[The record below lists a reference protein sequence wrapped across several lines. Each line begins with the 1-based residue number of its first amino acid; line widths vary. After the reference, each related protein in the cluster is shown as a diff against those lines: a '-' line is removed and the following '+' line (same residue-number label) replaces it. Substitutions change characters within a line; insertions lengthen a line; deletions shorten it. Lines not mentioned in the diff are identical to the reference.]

1 MAHTPLLSALQRA
14 VDKVADD
21 DVEARPDVP
30 DPKVSTSRRT
40 FLGGALATG
49 AAVAWGLGEGFP
61 AAAATAPRI
70 VVIGGGLAG
79 LSCAYQLKTAGYS
92 AQIYEASDRVGGRCW
107 SINGFF
113 NGGQVAEHGG
123 ELIDQGHTAVRQ
135 LAQALGLQLDN
146 LLSSE
151 ANGTEPRF
159 YFDGAPYSYT
169 DATNDIKG
177 IWQKIKSDVQA
188 ASYPTL
194 YTLSTPRGRE
204 LDSMSIVDWINES
217 VPGGMSSRLGQ
228 LLAVAYNIEYG
239 AEPQNQSSLN
249 LLYLLGYS
257 GQGQLRIFGKSNE
270 KYHVVGGNDQ
280 IAQRLADRLS
290 GQINKGSSLVGITR
304 RADGTFALGLTQGGN
319 SVTVNA
325 DHVVLALPFSI
336 LRNLDISKAGFS
348 LVKLRAIRE
357 LGMGTNSKLNVQ
369 FTERIWRTQGMNGDS
384 FSDTGYQSTWE
395 VTRAQPGTSGIL
407 VDYTGGDIGASFGS
421 GTAVQRAK
429 AFTTQIEPLMPGISA
444 AFNGKAYVD
453 YWQANPYTKGSYSY
467 WKVGQYT
474 AFAGA
479 ERERSGNCHFA
490 GEHTSIDFQGYLNG
504 AVDSGYTAAAEILA
518 DLK

>member
-14 VDKVADD
+14 VGTIAEDETEAPSGSADCT
-21 DVEARPDVP
+21 
-30 DPKVSTSRRT
+30 VSTNRRT

-49 AAVAWGLGEGFP
+49 AAVAWGLADGLP
-61 AAAATAPRI
+61 AAAATPPRVA
-70 VVIGGGLAG
+70 VVGGGLAG
-79 LSCAYQLKTAGYS
+79 LTCAYQLKSAGIS
-92 AQIYEASDRVGGRCW
+92 AQIYEASDRIGGRCW

-113 NGGQVAEHGG
+113 NAGQVAEHGG
-123 ELIDQGHTAVRQ
+123 ELIDQGHTAIRQ
-135 LAQALGLQLDN
+135 LAQSLGLQLDN
-146 LLSSE
+146 LLSAE
-151 ANGTEPRF
+151 QNGTEPRF
-159 YFDGAPYSYT
+159 YFDEAPYSYA
-169 DATNDIKG
+169 DATNDLKG

-194 YTLSTPRGRE
+194 YTSSTPRGRE
-204 LDSMSIVDWINES
+204 LDQMSIVDWINES
-217 VPGGMSSRLGQ
+217 VPGAMSSRLGQ

-239 AEPQNQSSLN
+239 AEPDIQSSLN
-249 LLYLLGYS
+249 LLYLLGYA
-257 GQGQLRIFGKSNE
+257 GPGQLRIFGKSNE

-280 IAQRLADRLS
+280 IAQRLADALA
-290 GQINKGSSLVGITR
+290 GQITRGSSLTGITR
-304 RADGTFALGLTQGGN
+304 RTDGTFSLAFTQGN
-319 SVTVNA
+319 KTVSVAA

-336 LRNLDISKAGFS
+336 LRNLDIANAGFS
-348 LVKLRAIRE
+348 PVKLRAIHE

-369 FTERIWRTQGMNGDS
+369 FTERIWRAQGMNGDS
-384 FSDTGYQSTWE
+384 YSDTGYQSTWE
-395 VTRAQPGTSGIL
+395 VTRAQPGVPGIL
-407 VDYTGGDIGASFGS
+407 VDYTGGDIGASFGTGS
-421 GTAVQRAK
+421 PVQRAK
-429 AFTTQIEPLMPGISA
+429 IFTTQIEPLIPGISS

-453 YWQANPYTKGSYSY
+453 YWQTNPYTKGSYSY

-504 AVDSGYTAAAEILA
+504 AVDSGYKAAAEILA

>member
-14 VDKVADD
+14 VGNLAADEINAQPESAD
-21 DVEARPDVP
+21 RPF
-30 DPKVSTSRRT
+30 STSRRT

-49 AAVAWGLGEGFP
+49 AAVAWGLGDSLP
-61 AAAATAPRI
+61 AAAATTPRI
-70 VVIGGGLAG
+70 VVVGGGLAG
-79 LSCAYQLKTAGYS
+79 LSCAYRLKSAGYS
-92 AQIYEASDRVGGRCW
+92 AQIYEASDRIGGRCW

-113 NGGQVAEHGG
+113 DGGQVAEHGG

-135 LAQALGLQLDN
+135 LAQSLGLKLDN

-151 ANGTEPRF
+151 QNGTEPRF
-159 YFDGAPYSYT
+159 YFDGAPYNYT
-169 DATNDIKG
+169 DATNDLKA

-204 LDSMSIVDWINES
+204 LDHMSIVDWINES

-239 AEPQNQSSLN
+239 AEPQIQSSLN

-257 GQGQLRIFGKSNE
+257 GQGQLRIFGPSNE

-280 IAQRLADRLS
+280 IAQRLADALA
-290 GQINKGSSLVGITR
+290 GQITRGSSLAGIAR
-304 RADGTFALGLTQGGN
+304 RADGAFTLAFTQGN
-319 SVTVNA
+319 KTVSVIA

-336 LRNLDISKAGFS
+336 LRNLDITNAGFAP
-348 LVKLRAIRE
+348 VKLRAIRE

-369 FTERIWRTQGMNGDS
+369 FTERIWRAQGMNGDS
-384 FSDTGYQSTWE
+384 YSDTGYQSTWE
-395 VTRAQPGTSGIL
+395 VTRAQPGVPGIL
-407 VDYTGGDIGASFGS
+407 VDYTGGDIGASFGTGS
-421 GTAVQRAK
+421 PVQRAK
-429 AFTTQIEPLMPGISA
+429 AFTAQIEPLMPGISA

-453 YWQANPYTKGSYSY
+453 YWQANPYTNGSYSY

-504 AVDSGYTAAAEILA
+504 AVDSGYTAASEILA

>member
-14 VDKVADD
+14 VGDIASDET
-21 DVEARPDVP
+21 EAERGPGQP
-30 DPKVSTSRRT
+30 ALSTSRRT
-40 FLGGALATG
+40 FIGGALATG
-49 AAVAWGLGEGFP
+49 AAVAFGLRDGLP
-61 AAAATAPRI
+61 AAAASAPRI
-70 VVIGGGLAG
+70 VVVGGGLAG
-79 LSCAYQLKTAGYS
+79 LSCAYQLKLAGYS
-92 AQIYEASDRVGGRCW
+92 AQIYEASDRIGGRCW

-113 NGGQVAEHGG
+113 DDGQIAEHGG
-123 ELIDQGHTAVRQ
+123 ELIDQGHTAIRQ
-135 LAQALGLQLDN
+135 LAQSLGLKLDN
-146 LLSSE
+146 LLSAE
-151 ANGTEPRF
+151 QNGTEPRF
-159 YFDGAPYSYT
+159 YFDRAPYSYT
-169 DATNDIKG
+169 DATKDLKE

-194 YTLSTPRGRE
+194 YTSWTERGWE
-204 LDSMSIVDWINES
+204 LDHMSIVDWINDS
-217 VPGGMSSRLGQ
+217 VPGGMTSRLGQ

-239 AEPQNQSSLN
+239 AEPQDQSSLN

-257 GQGQLRIFGKSNE
+257 GQGQLRIFGPSNE

-290 GQINKGSSLVGITR
+290 AQINRGCSLVSIAR
-304 RADGTFALGLTQGGN
+304 RSDGTFTLVFSQDSKN
-319 SVTVNA
+319 ISVVA

-336 LRNLDISKAGFS
+336 LRNLDITNAGFS
-348 LVKLRAIRE
+348 SVKLRAICE

-369 FTERIWRTQGMNGDS
+369 FTERIWRAQGMNGDTY
-384 FSDTGYQSTWE
+384 SDTGYQSTWE
-395 VTRAQPGTSGIL
+395 VTRAQPGTAGIL

-421 GTAVQRAK
+421 GTPVQRAK
-429 AFTTQIEPLMPGISA
+429 AFTNQIEPLISGIPS

-504 AVDSGYTAAAEILA
+504 AVDSGYSAAAEILA